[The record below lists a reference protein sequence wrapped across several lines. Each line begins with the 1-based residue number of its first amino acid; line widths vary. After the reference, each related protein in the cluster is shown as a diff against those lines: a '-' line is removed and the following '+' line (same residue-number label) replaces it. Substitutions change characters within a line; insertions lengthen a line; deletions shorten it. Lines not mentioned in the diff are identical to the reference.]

1 MYTPGAFAA
10 DDAGFVD
17 ALLARDA
24 FVTLVTV
31 ADGAPCVSHLPVHA
45 TRDGDVLVLHGHW
58 ARANTQ
64 AGHDGQALAIVHG
77 PHAYVS
83 PGWYPDKHAAARVP
97 TWNFAVAHLHG
108 TLERFD
114 DLPALADLVDAL
126 SRVHEARVGGGWALE
141 RDRDDVM
148 RQLRGIVGFR
158 LRVQRIEG
166 KAKLSQNHP
175 EANRA
180 AVRDALERGDAAGR
194 EVAAMMRA
202 LDNPVP

>member
-31 ADGAPCVSHLPVHA
+31 ADGEPCASHLPVHA

-58 ARANTQ
+58 ARANPQ

-97 TWNFAVAHLHG
+97 AWNYAVAHLHG

-126 SRVHEARVGGGWALE
+126 SRVHEARVGAGARPRRRHAATARHRRVPPAGAAHRRQGEPEPEPPGGQP
-141 RDRDDVM
+141 RR
-148 RQLRGIVGFR
+148 
-158 LRVQRIEG
+158 
-166 KAKLSQNHP
+166 
-175 EANRA
+175 RA
-180 AVRDALERGDAAGR
+180 RCTGARRCRWPRGR